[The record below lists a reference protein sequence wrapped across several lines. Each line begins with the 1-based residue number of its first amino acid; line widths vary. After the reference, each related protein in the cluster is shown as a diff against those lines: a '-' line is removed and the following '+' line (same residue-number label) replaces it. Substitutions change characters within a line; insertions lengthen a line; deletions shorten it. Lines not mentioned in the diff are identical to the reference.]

1 MLDKED
7 RNRIVNMLGMVEKLF
22 DNIAII
28 AVDKTDDSI
37 VYGINYVKE
46 QEEEQEDKLKGVET
60 G

>member
-1 MLDKED
+1 MLDKD
-7 RNRIVNMLGMVEKLF
+7 DKNRIVNMLGMVEKLF

-28 AVDKTDDSI
+28 AVDKTEDSI

-46 QEEEQEDKLKGVET
+46 QEEQENKLKGVET

>member
-46 QEEEQEDKLKGVET
+46 QEEQEDKLKGVET

>member
-7 RNRIVNMLGMVEKLF
+7 KNRIVNMLGMVEKLF
-22 DNIAII
+22 NNIAII

-46 QEEEQEDKLKGVET
+46 QEDKLKGVET

>member
-1 MLDKED
+1 MLDKD
-7 RNRIVNMLGMVEKLF
+7 DKNRIVNMLGMLEKLF

-28 AVDKTDDSI
+28 AVDKTEDSI

-46 QEEEQEDKLKGVET
+46 QEEQENKLKGVET

>member
-7 RNRIVNMLGMVEKLF
+7 KNRIVNMLGMVEKLF

-46 QEEEQEDKLKGVET
+46 QEEQEDKLEGVET

>member
-7 RNRIVNMLGMVEKLF
+7 KNRIVNMLGMVEKLF
-22 DNIAII
+22 DDIAII
-28 AVDKTDDSI
+28 AVDKTEDSI

-46 QEEEQEDKLKGVET
+46 QEEQEDKLKGVET

>member
-37 VYGINYVKE
+37 VYGINYIKDR
-46 QEEEQEDKLKGVET
+46 EDKLKGVET

>member
-7 RNRIVNMLGMVEKLF
+7 KNRIVNMLGMLEKLF

-46 QEEEQEDKLKGVET
+46 QEEQEDKLEGVET

>member
-7 RNRIVNMLGMVEKLF
+7 KNRIVNMLGMVEKLF

-28 AVDKTDDSI
+28 AVDKTEDSI

-46 QEEEQEDKLKGVET
+46 QEEQEDKLEGVET